1 MPSIPASSSSPP
13 PSASSSL
20 INKSVGDLSAVD
32 LICADMDG
40 TLLSPDHSIP
50 DITFNRIN
58 KADNNGC
65 PVLPATGRC
74 RASTSRLFEP
84 AGIDLYS
91 RPGIYLNGSVT
102 YDHTGAVAAE
112 KSHKITDVLDAV
124 SLLRDDN
131 SAVLLCYSG
140 DRVLAPYRDDRV
152 IEVFQKFG
160 DPIPEDCGSYDA
172 MLEKISAEKLPVH
185 VMHVMS
191 FEDPIA
197 AGMCE
202 KLDDF
207 AKSKGC
213 VAAQS
218 VSMAVDIVPQGVS
231 KGYGVKVLKEKLGYN
246 CVACIGD
253 AMNDYGMLLEA
264 DVPVAMGNALPQ
276 LKSVASIEVNTNADK
291 NLPGVADLIDRV
303 CAARKSV

>member
-1 MPSIPASSSSPP
+1 M
-13 PSASSSL
+13 
-20 INKSVGDLSAVD
+20 
-32 LICADMDG
+32 
-40 TLLSPDHSIP
+40 
-50 DITFNRIN
+50 
-58 KADNNGC
+58 
-65 PVLPATGRC
+65 
-74 RASTSRLFEP
+74 
-84 AGIDLYS
+84 
-91 RPGIYLNGSVT
+91 
-102 YDHTGAVAAE
+102 
-112 KSHKITDVLDAV
+112 
-124 SLLRDDN
+124 
-131 SAVLLCYSG
+131 
-140 DRVLAPYRDDRV
+140 
-152 IEVFQKFG
+152 
-160 DPIPEDCGSYDA
+160 PEDCGTYEG
-172 MLEKISAEKLPVH
+172 MLEKISAEMLPVH

-197 AGMCE
+197 ASMCK

-231 KGYGVKVLKEKLGYN
+231 KGYGVKVLKEKLGYK

-276 LKSVASIEVNTNADK
+276 LKSVASFEVNTNADT